1 VTETGLVRC
10 PRYGLESNEPLWSL
24 TRREQVATKVTWFD
38 LCAACYRTVFKHEPP
53 EQFARENLKK
63 LWRKRGLIP

>member
-1 VTETGLVRC
+1 MTSTGKQ
-10 PRYGLESNEPLWSL
+10 ESSS
-24 TRREQVATKVTWFD
+24 
-38 LCAACYRTVFKHEPP
+38 TVFKHEPP